1 MPKKMQMILGQ
12 TNYLPHMIGQSYS
25 APKISALPM
34 NKTANIFSLR
44 NSMVDRVSSPRTGCG
59 SCGK

>member
-1 MPKKMQMILGQ
+1 MQMILGQ
-12 TNYLPHMIGQSYS
+12 TNNLSQMIGQSLQK
-25 APKISALPM
+25 PTALPM

-44 NSMVDRVSSPRTGCG
+44 YSMVDRVSGPRTSCG